1 MNNFAGSVVGN
12 NTPAFV
18 RRSLIGR
25 GQLSDGVRNL
35 TASLPP
41 PILQLPPEMPLE
53 KLVMSVVSA
62 YKLSLGKD
70 FSFIID
76 NPVQVRQY
84 VYKLMDAGFDFTN
97 HLNYRGASDIFSL
110 CVLIYPNYYFD
121 YLLAIVRFK
130 LRDYQGS
137 LQLLDNALAKIR
149 QRQALERELA
159 TLAKE
164 ANFTEN
170 FYSFYVSILLF
181 NHQKPKAAAMVD
193 FILKQNLITSP
204 TIILTLLNE
213 YRHTDDRSTT
223 AKIAK
228 AAIVMISNLPDPN
241 LRASLLARVK
251 DILSTR

>member
-1 MNNFAGSVVGN
+1 MNNFVGN
-12 NTPAFV
+12 SSYGNTPAFM
-18 RRSLIGR
+18 RRSLLGR
-25 GQLSDGVRNL
+25 GQISDGMRNL

-41 PILQLPPEMPLE
+41 PILQLPPGMPLE
-53 KLVMSVVSA
+53 KLVMSVVNA

-70 FSFIID
+70 FSLIAN
-76 NPVQVRQY
+76 NPTQVRQY
-84 VYKLMDAGFDFTN
+84 AYKLMDVGFDFTN
-97 HLNYRGASDIFSL
+97 NLNYRGASDIFSL

-137 LQLLDNALAKIR
+137 LQLLDNALVKIR

-159 TLAKE
+159 ILAKE

-204 TIILTLLNE
+204 TTILTLLNE
-213 YRHTDDRSTT
+213 YHHTDDRSTM

-228 AAIVMISNLPDPN
+228 AAIVLISNLPNSDM
-241 LRASLLARVK
+241 RASLLSGVK
-251 DILSTR
+251 NILSSK